1 MGVAGRCHVT
11 RGGASGAAPEEGK
24 GRDRCIFGFP
34 RWILGSPGGFWGPQ
48 VDFGVPRPPMA
59 AAPAL
64 ALALPCLAL
73 AQTSPS
79 ITSNGSSNG
88 TAPQPGGG
96 LSPAGVVALSV
107 IFGGL
112 GALALLAL
120 LLLAALRLREKRR
133 TEGSYRPS
141 REEMGG
147 GRQGAPPG
155 PPPLR
160 LPPEERLI

>member
-1 MGVAGRCHVT
+1 MTCGR
-11 RGGASGAAPEEGK
+11 G
-24 GRDRCIFGFP
+24 
-34 RWILGSPGGFWGPQ
+34 L
-48 VDFGVPRPPMA
+48 
-59 AAPAL
+59 APA
-64 ALALPCLAL
+64 
-73 AQTSPS
+73 SPS

-112 GALALLAL
+112 GALALLGL

-147 GRQGAPPG
+147 GARAGAPPG
-155 PPPLR
+155 PAPLR